1 MMNTITLLFN
11 LLGPLDETHPLY
23 GFFKGIID
31 YLPNVLG
38 AFGILLAGWII
49 ARLVSR
55 LIRKALKR
63 VKIDR
68 LMEQLES
75 IDLIGKGKLS
85 FSPSAFLAKLVYYI
99 LMLIFLVAAVDTL
112 GMESV
117 SELITSLLE
126 YLPKMLSAFLVF
138 IVGLFISNFIKNIVS
153 TAATSLGIPSAKLIA
168 NFLFY
173 FLFLNVLMI
182 ALDQAGVE
190 TAFLTS
196 NLTLV
201 LGGVVLA
208 FAFGY
213 GFASKDLMANYL
225 ASFYTKDKFKI
236 GDTLNI
242 DGEEGI
248 ILEKDNTSIILRR
261 RDGTKVV
268 FPLSM
273 VSNRKVEI
281 VAEGEAMEME

>member
-1 MMNTITLLFN
+1 MKHTILLKFF
-11 LLGPLDETHPLY
+11 GSLDETHPLY
-23 GFFKGIID
+23 GFIKGIID

-38 AFGILLAGWII
+38 ALGILVIGWII
-49 ARLVSR
+49 SRLSSR
-55 LIRKALKR
+55 LIGKALKR
-63 VKIDR
+63 IKVDR
-68 LMEQLES
+68 LMDQLKS
-75 IDLIGKGKLS
+75 IDLIGKGNIS
-85 FSPSAFLAKLVYYI
+85 FSPSSFLAKLVYYI
-99 LMLIFLVAAVDTL
+99 LMLIFTVAAVDTL

-117 SELITSLLE
+117 SNLITSLLE
-126 YLPKMLSAFLVF
+126 YLPRMLSAFLVF

-213 GFASKDLMANYL
+213 GFASRDLMANYL
-225 ASFYTKDKFKI
+225 ASFYTKDKFRI
-236 GDTLNI
+236 GDTLNV

-248 ILEKDNTSIILRR
+248 ILEKDNTSIILRKK
-261 RDGTKVV
+261 DGRKVI

-273 VSNRKVEI
+273 ISNRKVEI
-281 VAEGEAMEME
+281 VSEGEPLEME

>member
-1 MMNTITLLFN
+1 MKNSLFLFN
-11 LLGPLDETHPLY
+11 LLGPLDESHPLY
-23 GFFKGIID
+23 GFLKGIID

-38 AFGILLAGWII
+38 ALGILLIGWII
-49 ARLVSR
+49 SRLTSR
-55 LIRKALKR
+55 LIGKALRRIK
-63 VKIDR
+63 VDR
-68 LMEQLES
+68 LMDQLKS
-75 IDLIGKGKLS
+75 IDLIGKGNIS
-85 FSPSAFLAKLVYYI
+85 FSPSVFLAKLVYYV
-99 LMLIFLVAAVDTL
+99 LMLIFTVAAVDTL
-112 GMESV
+112 GMDSV
-117 SELITSLLE
+117 SNLITSLLE
-126 YLPKMLSAFLVF
+126 YLPRMLSAFLVF

-213 GFASKDLMANYL
+213 GFASRDLMANYL
-225 ASFYTKDKFKI
+225 ASFYAKDKFRI
-236 GDTLNI
+236 GDTLNV

-248 ILEKDNTSIILRR
+248 ILEKDNTSIILRKK
-261 RDGTKVV
+261 DGRKVI

-273 VSNRKVEI
+273 ISNRKVEI
-281 VAEGEAMEME
+281 VSEGEPMEME